1 MFCSNCGF
9 KLADDSKFCSSCGAK
24 LTSSIEINEPSDST
38 PKANNNVEFTEVVK
52 ETDVNVTGSLA
63 DDVKS
68 RFCEIVKAK
77 NFSKVLSNIYVSKE
91 AIIVTPHSKDRSGLA
106 LAGLILTGGAGL
118 VGALGMS
125 AGAAI
130 GQLFSKNQSD
140 SIKNMLK
147 NLENTLVIN
156 ASSIVIKAYD
166 YRTNW
171 DLAGGEW
178 ETRISLSGE
187 AIFNEKVGDCSIVFS
202 IYGKTYERTFFSK
215 ANNKVPELAK
225 ILGIKVPDIQKETK
239 FIW

>member
-9 KLADDSKFCSSCGAK
+9 KLLINSKFCSSCGIK
-24 LTSSIEINEPSDST
+24 LEQQPDVDMGVPAQTVNSEFFQFLKEESLSISGEISDEV
-38 PKANNNVEFTEVVK
+38 KNKFTEI
-52 ETDVNVTGSLA
+52 L
-63 DDVKS
+63 
-68 RFCEIVKAK
+68 KAK
-77 NFSKVLSNIYVSKE
+77 NFSKVLCNVFVSKE

-118 VGALGMS
+118 IGVLGMS

-140 SIKNMLK
+140 SVQNLIK

-156 ASSIVIKAYD
+156 TNGVQLKAYD

-178 ETRISLSGE
+178 ETRISISSQSL
-187 AIFNEKVGDCSIVFS
+187 FNEHVGDCSIVFS
-202 IYGKTYERTFFSK
+202 VYGKTYERTFFSK

-225 ILGIKVPDIQKETK
+225 IIGIKVPDIQKETK
-239 FIW
+239 FLW